1 MSTFNSF
8 EEFECWRDART
19 LDNNVHKL
27 TIKNGFERDFKL
39 RDQILGATG
48 SVMDNIAEGFDRS
61 GNKEFVRFLTY
72 SKGSAAEVK
81 SQLYRSLDRG
91 YIDKNEFELHYK
103 EADLVGKK
111 IGGLIKYLNKS
122 EYKGPRFKVEEPK
135 EIYSVKFK
143 N

>member
-1 MSTFNSF
+1 MPSFKSF

-19 LDNNVHKL
+19 LDNNIYKL

-61 GNKEFVRFLTY
+61 GNKEFVRFLSY

-81 SQLYRSLDRG
+81 SQLYRALDRG
-91 YIDKNEFELHYK
+91 YIDQNEFDSNYR

-111 IGGLIKYLNKS
+111 IGGLMKYLNKS
-122 EYKGPRFKVEEPK
+122 EYKGTRFKTEEPK
-135 EIYSVKFK
+135 EIYSVKF
-143 N
+143 NN